1 MKANIGIPES
11 NLQSIALELNK
22 VLADEFIL
30 YAKTRNYHWNVE
42 GNNFM
47 EMHKFYESQFEQLD
61 EIIDNV
67 AERIRQLGH
76 YAEARLK
83 DYLELSH
90 LEEQEY
96 TNEQNAQLKNLLED
110 HESIIMNLRK
120 LINLFTDKY
129 KDAGTTDFVTG
140 LMEQHEKMAW
150 FIRSYLPQSQ
160 ETTAENGKAK
170 TKHKLSKFQLT

>member
-1 MKANIGIPES
+1 MKANIGIPEN

-96 TNEQNAQLKNLLED
+96 TNEQNTQLRNLLED

-129 KDAGTTDFVTG
+129 KDAGSADFVTG

-150 FIRSYLPQSQ
+150 FIRSYMPQVP
-160 ETTAENGKAK
+160 AAGRVGNNKV
-170 TKHKLSKFQLT
+170 KHKIATF

>member
-1 MKANIGIPES
+1 MKANIGIPEN
-11 NLQSIALELNK
+11 NLQSIAFELNK

-42 GNNFM
+42 GSNFM
-47 EMHKFYESQFEQLD
+47 EMHKFFEGQFEQLD

-76 YAEARLK
+76 YTEARLK
-83 DYLELSH
+83 DYLDLTH

-96 TNEQNAQLKNLLED
+96 TSKQNEQLKNLLED

-120 LINLFTDKY
+120 LINLFTDKH
-129 KDAGTTDFVTG
+129 KDAGTADFVTG
-140 LMEQHEKMAW
+140 IMEQHEKMAW
-150 FIRSYLPQSQ
+150 FIRSYLPQAQPAAVRDGNSK
-160 ETTAENGKAK
+160 G
-170 TKHKLSKFQLT
+170 KHKLVTAL

>member
-1 MKANIGIPES
+1 MKANIGIPEN

-42 GNNFM
+42 GSNFM
-47 EMHKFYESQFEQLD
+47 EMHKFYESQYEQLD

-110 HESIIMNLRK
+110 HESIIINLRK

-150 FIRSYLPQSQ
+150 FIRSYMPQVRPAAVREGNS
-160 ETTAENGKAK
+160 KI
-170 TKHKLSKFQLT
+170 KHKIATF

>member
-1 MKANIGIPES
+1 MKANIGIPEKH
-11 NLQSIALELNK
+11 LQAVSLELNK

-61 EIIDNV
+61 EIMDDV
-67 AERIRQLGH
+67 AERIRTIGH

-83 DYLELSH
+83 DYTKLSH

-96 TNEQNAQLKNLLED
+96 TSKQNEQLQNLLSD
-110 HESIIMNLRK
+110 HETIIQNLRK
-120 LINLFTDKY
+120 LITVFADEH
-129 KDAGTTDFVTG
+129 KDIGTSDFVTG
-140 LMEQHEKMAW
+140 LMKEHEKMAW
-150 FIRSYLPQSQ
+150 FIRAYI
-160 ETTAENGKAK
+160 K
-170 TKHKLSKFQLT
+170 

>member
-30 YAKTRNYHWNVE
+30 HAKTRNYHWNVE
-42 GNNFM
+42 GSNFM

-67 AERIRQLGH
+67 AERIRQVGH
-76 YAEARLK
+76 YGEARLK

-96 TNEQNAQLKNLLED
+96 SNKQNEQLKNLLED

-150 FIRSYLPQSQ
+150 FIRSYVPQAGASEVRNGNSKIKHQ
-160 ETTAENGKAK
+160 VATA
-170 TKHKLSKFQLT
+170 S

>member
-1 MKANIGIPES
+1 MKANIGIPEN

-42 GNNFM
+42 GSNFM

-83 DYLELSH
+83 DYLELAH
-90 LEEQEY
+90 IEEQEY
-96 TNEQNAQLKNLLED
+96 TNEQNQQLKNLLED

-120 LINLFTDKY
+120 LINLFTDKH
-129 KDAGTTDFVTG
+129 KDAGTADFVTG

-150 FIRSYLPQSQ
+150 FIRSYIPQVRPAGLKVGNNKIKQ
-160 ETTAENGKAK
+160 KLTT
-170 TKHKLSKFQLT
+170 F